1 MVQVIY
7 KQTDKIKK
15 YKFNLCVSKVT
26 KNETKHLWNLVTKN
40 DVSDNLLSTNL
51 RLKVTNVKWWNGNYY
66 KMCDK
71 IVKIGRLNVKIIT
84 MVLP

>member
-51 RLKVTNVKWWNGNYY
+51 RLKSQ
-66 KMCDK
+66 M
-71 IVKIGRLNVKIIT
+71 LNDGMETIT
-84 MVLP
+84 LGQTCRK